1 MTISSSTVL
10 ELSSPAAIGR
20 SFFSGCFR
28 SSSRSSQS
36 LKTYVPEESQQ
47 KATNARKARRARFGT
62 KTAFANTS
70 GAKTATFLIH
80 WRGRSARSHAGAF
93 SALLA
98 LRPSDAEVDEP
109 TLAHPDRVEDV
120 PAVEDHGLFHQLLH
134 PIEVRTTELVPLGED
149 EQPVSLLQCLV
160 GSLGI
165 PHPLPEVP
173 LGNLRRDWIVGG
185 EGRALPHQA
194 LEHDQRR
201 CLPHVVR
208 SGLES
213 QSPDREVLPGH
224 VPVVLDR
231 LLEQQTLLVLV
242 GPLDGTEQVELDP
255 EVARRC
261 HECLHVLGE

>member
-80 WRGRSARSHAGAF
+80 WRGRSARSHAGAL
-93 SALLA
+93 AAPLA

-109 TLAHPDRVEDV
+109 TLAHPGRVEDV

-134 PIEVRTTELVPLGED
+134 PIEVRATELIPLGED
-149 EQPVSLLQCLV
+149 EQSVRILQCLV
-160 GSLGI
+160 RSLGI
-165 PHPLPEVP
+165 PHTLPEMP
-173 LGNLRRDWIVGG
+173 LRHLSGDRVVGG
-185 EGRALPHQA
+185 KGGAFPHQA
-194 LEHDQRR
+194 FEHDQRR
-201 CLPHVVR
+201 CLPHVVGP
-208 SGLES
+208 GLEG
-213 QSPDREVLPGH
+213 QPPDREVLPGQIA
-224 VPVVLDR
+224 VVLHR

-242 GPLDGTEQVELDP
+242 GSLDSAQQIEFDP
-255 EVARRC
+255 
-261 HECLHVLGE
+261 